1 MSAPSNPG
9 WNSGSFGVSAA
20 SAVRWPPA
28 EPPVTTTY
36 DGSPPYS
43 SMCSLTQAIA
53 FFTSMI
59 WAGKA
64 SRGASR

>member
-1 MSAPSNPG
+1 MSAPSKPG
-9 WNSGSFGVSAA
+9 WYSGSFGVSAA
-20 SAVRWPPA
+20 SAARWPPA
-28 EPPVTTTY
+28 EPPVITTY